1 MAWNFKAAFKALFG
15 PGAPKTAG
23 GLLAGVSIGSQRA
36 PRRGTRELMLAYRE
50 QPWLRAIVQRIATD
64 ISSVPLRL
72 LAPARPSGNGL
83 VSRAYG
89 AGGEIRRKMLNDGL
103 ASGQLMQVEEH
114 PFLTLL
120 NTMNPALRAVG
131 SMTVTQA
138 FIDLKGEAFWILER
152 NGAGQP
158 IEAWPIPPHWV
169 TETPSAIRDT
179 FRVSAYG
186 WNKEIP
192 EKDVLWF
199 RQPDLENPYARGSGM
214 GEALADEVDV
224 DEYAAKHVRDWFLNG
239 GRPSA
244 FVSLEGASEDEVERF
259 EERWR
264 YKYQGLGRAN
274 QIHFTNAPV
283 GYEDLSHTFKDQ
295 ELLSIRQFQADM
307 MRQTFGIPPEVLGI
321 LQNSN
326 RATIDSSYYLYSRG
340 VLVPRLVML
349 CDALQGL
356 AKEWDSKLVV
366 DFHSPVPED
375 LEFKKAAM
383 VALPTNY
390 TVNEHR
396 ALAGQMPIDG
406 GDELYAVAQP
416 MAASPMLLDVEPQ
429 FTKSL
434 GVWKASKTINEI
446 ADAVAPEVLDA
457 KTRGIMKKGFKAW
470 SLKVL
475 ERLGVENA
483 EEILSKE
490 SLTQAAIQESSDKI
504 TKTNETTKQKI
515 RDTLE
520 AGVMEGEGIEKLRK
534 RIESVFDEA
543 DASRA
548 RTIARTEVVGSLN
561 KANMAAYVASG
572 VVVQKEWLSVQDGQ
586 TRDEHRSLD
595 GQIVGL
601 DGQFKTAEGNRAPY
615 PGAFGR
621 PELDINC
628 RCAMLPVTEL
638 SAKGSSWAT
647 TKEARVGEWKAFDRA
662 AISWENQLMVGLQ
675 DAYAEQRDAALAA
688 FDATFGKAFGR
699 KPKASKRK
707 LRVKQLPLGIE

>member
-15 PGAPKTAG
+15 PSMPKTAG
-23 GLLAGVSIGSQRA
+23 GLLAGVTIGSQRA
-36 PRRGTRELMLAYRE
+36 PRRGSRELMLAYRE
-50 QPWLRAIVQRIATD
+50 QPWLRAIVQRVATD
-64 ISSVPLRL
+64 VASVPLRL
-72 LAPARPSGNGL
+72 LAPAKPSANGL
-83 VSRAYG
+83 VSRSIG
-89 AGGEIRRKMLNDGL
+89 AGGDVRRKMLNDGL
-103 ASGQLMQVEEH
+103 ASGQLVQIEEH
-114 PFLTLL
+114 PFLALL
-120 NTMNPALRAVG
+120 NNMNPALRAVG

-138 FIDLKGEAFWILER
+138 FIDLKGEAFWVLER
-152 NGAGQP
+152 NAAGQA
-158 IEAWPIPPHWV
+158 IEAWPVPPHWV
-169 TETPSAIRDT
+169 TETPSSLRDT
-179 FRVSAYG
+179 FRMSAFG
-186 WNKEIP
+186 WNKEVP
-192 EKDVLWF
+192 ESDVVWF
-199 RQPDLENPYARGSGM
+199 RQPDLENPYARGSGI
-214 GEALADEVDV
+214 GEALADEIDV
-224 DEYAAKHVRDWFLNG
+224 DEYAAKHVRDWFFNG

-244 FVSLEGASEDEVERF
+244 FVSLDGASEDEVERF

-264 YKYQGLGRAN
+264 QKYQGLGRAN
-274 QIHFTNAPV
+274 QIHFTNAPI

-295 ELLSIRQFQADM
+295 ELLSIRQFQADL
-307 MRQTFGIPPEVLGI
+307 MRQTFGIPPEILGI

-356 AKEWDSKLVV
+356 AREWDSKLIV
-366 DFHSPVPED
+366 DFLSPVPED
-375 LEFKKAAM
+375 MEFKKAAM
-383 VALPTNY
+383 VALPSNY

-406 GDELYAVAQP
+406 GEELYSAAPSYAPQP
-416 MAASPMLLDVEPQ
+416 MALEFEPP
-429 FTKSL
+429 FAKSL
-434 GVWKASKTINEI
+434 GVWKASKTINEV
-446 ADAVAPEVLDA
+446 ADAAKPEVLDE
-457 KTRGIMKKGFKAW
+457 KTRGVMKKGFKSW
-470 SLKVL
+470 SLRILQK
-475 ERLGVENA
+475 LGVENA

-572 VVVQKEWLSVQDGQ
+572 VVTRKEWLSVQDGQ

-601 DGQFKTAEGNRAPY
+601 DASFKTNEGNQAPY
-615 PGAFGR
+615 PGAFGK

-638 SAKGSSWAT
+638 SKAGNWVT
-647 TKEARVGEWKAFDRA
+647 TKEQRVEEWKMFDKA
-662 AISWENQLMVGLQ
+662 ALSWEAQMVAALQ
-675 DAYAEQRDAALAA
+675 DAYEVQREATLEA
-688 FDATFGKAFGR
+688 FDATFGKSAGR
-699 KPKASKRK
+699 KPRASKR
-707 LRVKQLPLGIE
+707 RPRAKQLPLVIE